1 MTKPNISKTYNIDAN
16 GKSLGRLATEVATL
30 LRGKR
35 EVDYLPYADPNITV
49 RISNLDKLVLTGKK
63 SSQKIYY
70 RYSGYPGGLKKIKYS
85 ELIKKDSSRA
95 LRIAVLR
102 MLHKNRLRAKI
113 IKRLIVVV
121 PTGDH
126 PQGEKIK
133 KWR

>member
-1 MTKPNISKTYNIDAN
+1 MAKPNTPKTYNIDAS
-16 GKSLGRLATEVATL
+16 GKSLGRLATELATL

-35 EVDYLPYADPNITV
+35 EVNYLPYVDPKITV

-70 RYSGYPGGLKKIKYS
+70 RYTGYPGGLKKIKYS

-95 LRIAVLR
+95 LRMAVLR

-113 IKRLIVVV
+113 IKRLIV
-121 PTGDH
+121 
-126 PQGEKIK
+126 EK
-133 KWR
+133 